1 MGTAKVMCHKNGLVA
16 ACFAN
21 AGSAAT
27 LAAVFGGKKMN
38 TWASKFL
45 RAVSL
50 FALLTAGFGATG
62 PALAQT
68 CVGNCGT
75 DGADGVVTLPPSG
88 DTSYQWI
95 STAGGVTGAGE
106 LPGISGGTDGS
117 SFQTATFAATAGQAL
132 TFNFNFVTSDGTSTY
147 PDYAW
152 AQLQTS
158 TGLVVATLFTAETT
172 PTGNTSPGQGLPPN
186 QATLTPSA
194 TAIIPGGPTWSPLGS
209 SSCAC
214 FGGPGNGCGYTGW
227 IQSSYSIL
235 GAGNYQVVFGVSNET
250 DTLYD
255 TGLAFDQVAVGGVVV
270 SGVPEPGTYAL
281 MLAGLSLIGIVAR
294 RRKNQRS

>member
-1 MGTAKVMCHKNGLVA
+1 
-16 ACFAN
+16 
-21 AGSAAT
+21 
-27 LAAVFGGKKMN
+27 MN

-209 SSCAC
+209 SSGAC
-214 FGGPGNGCGYTGW
+214 FAVPAMAADIRAGFSRATAFWALATTRWFSAFPMKPTPCTTPALPLTRWPSAGW
-227 IQSSYSIL
+227 SCPVSQSR
-235 GAGNYQVVFGVSNET
+235 
-250 DTLYD
+250 
-255 TGLAFDQVAVGGVVV
+255 
-270 SGVPEPGTYAL
+270 AL
-281 MLAGLSLIGIVAR
+281 MR
-294 RRKNQRS
+294 